1 MSVTVS
7 PPRVPTTATVPVAAD
22 VVVALLSVNG
32 ATAAAERHGDV
43 AMIAALQT
51 YYGQVA
57 TALARAEGEVVKV
70 MGDGVLVTFPRAGAR
85 EAVAALCLAQ
95 REANAHWQAFDAGC
109 TVVVRATAGP
119 VLRVAPVQI
128 AIEHQV
134 SIRPGP
140 RSLAGALGG
149 DENLFQESPCAMCCW
164 IASSPSS
171 AFVPRALVWHSSHNR
186 RASSRPR
193 WQRRSQRATKL
204 SRWDGRTR
212 LHSG

>member
-1 MSVTVS
+1 MSATVS

-119 VLRVAPVQI
+119 VLRVALGPPGAERPDVYGATLNALWRLPVG
-128 AIEHQV
+128 EL
-134 SIRPGP
+134 
-140 RSLAGALGG
+140 SLSPALTAHL
-149 DENLFQESPCAMCCW
+149 DA
-164 IASSPSS
+164 
-171 AFVPRALVWHSSHNR
+171 
-186 RASSRPR
+186 
-193 WQRRSQRATKL
+193 
-204 SRWDGRTR
+204 
-212 LHSG
+212 